1 MVFLARLILK
11 GPSQA
16 ALVAATLAILG
27 ILLIPFVWLSGAA
40 IGLVALVKDSRQTLL
55 VLGMTAA
62 GTAVFASLIFAT
74 PSMVLYFLL
83 AAWLPVWLAA
93 YVLRTI
99 TLATSLQLISGLSLL
114 AIAGLYAFFP
124 DMGEYWR
131 EPMDLMVQQLN
142 EQSQGE
148 LSLEVLQD
156 VEDLAI
162 KMIPGLLVCSVLFG
176 TMISLFLARWWQS
189 VIFNPGGFGQEF
201 KALNLGKVT
210 AIIAILIVV
219 IVALAGSELWY
230 AMLLVVL
237 ALYTTQS
244 VSVLHAVFDG
254 KRLNKVWLYLIY
266 LVMFFSPEVAAMM
279 ILLGISDAWID
290 FRRRLITQ

>member
-74 PSMVLYFLL
+74 PSMLLYFLL

>member
-27 ILLIPFVWLSGAA
+27 ILLIPFIWLSGAA
-40 IGLVALVKDSRQTLL
+40 VGLVALVKDNRQTSL
-55 VLGMTAA
+55 VIGMTAA
-62 GTAVFASLIFAT
+62 GTTVFASLIFAA

-93 YVLRTI
+93 YMLRTS
-99 TLATSLQLISGLSLL
+99 TLAASLQLISGISLL

-124 DMGEYWR
+124 NMGEYWR
-131 EPMDLMVQQLN
+131 EPMDLMAQQLY
-142 EQSQGE
+142 EQSQGQW
-148 LSLEVLQD
+148 SLEVLQD
-156 VEDLAI
+156 VKDLAI

-176 TMISLFLARWWQS
+176 TMISLFLARWWQA
-189 VIFNPGGFGQEF
+189 VIFNPGGFGKEF
-201 KALNLGKVT
+201 KALNLGKTT
-210 AIIAILIVV
+210 AIFAMLIVV

-244 VSVLHAVFDG
+244 VSILHAVFDG

-266 LVMFFSPEVAAMM
+266 LVMFFSPEVAALM